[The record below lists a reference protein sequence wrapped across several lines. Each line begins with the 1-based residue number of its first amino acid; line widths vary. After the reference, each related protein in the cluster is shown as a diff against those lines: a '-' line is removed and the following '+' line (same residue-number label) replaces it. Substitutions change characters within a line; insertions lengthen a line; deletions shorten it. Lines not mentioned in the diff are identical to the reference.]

1 MAAIT
6 DTQVARLEEMG
17 GRRWTKEGKDRV
29 YFGVESLGL
38 EVERYRSGNVRSAE
52 LGGAGISNSEANRLL
67 RCKAYVDVATGE
79 AVVQNRGNAHDDTV
93 DIIATHLKSIVVSTI
108 G

>member
-6 DTQVARLEEMG
+6 DTQVARLEELG

-29 YFGVESLGL
+29 SFDMESLGL
-38 EVERYRSGNVRSAE
+38 DVERYRSGNVRSAE
-52 LGGAGISNSEANRLL
+52 LGGVGISNAEANRIL

-79 AVVQNRGNAHDDTV
+79 AVVQNRGKAHDESV
-93 DIIATHLKSIVVSTI
+93 DAIAGRLESIAASAI